1 MSELLKQLE
10 IQNDKNKEVLKF
22 QELEVET
29 LKKKIKEWDDAI
41 RVLKKNSIH
50 KELSKRLVYE

>member
-1 MSELLKQLE
+1 MGELVKRLE
-10 IQNDKNKEVLKF
+10 IENEKNKQVLKF
-22 QELEVET
+22 QEQEVET